1 MTTGT
6 IEAILIVTPC
16 ETLKVL
22 LIDDRLKSKMSG
34 EKITT
39 LQRFKQLA
47 KEQGPKGFYKGLTP
61 TILR

>member
-6 IEAILIVTPC
+6 VEAILIVTPC

-22 LIDDRLKSKMSG
+22 LIDDRLKSKLTG

-39 LQRFKQLA
+39 M
-47 KEQGPKGFYKGLTP
+47 
-61 TILR
+61 